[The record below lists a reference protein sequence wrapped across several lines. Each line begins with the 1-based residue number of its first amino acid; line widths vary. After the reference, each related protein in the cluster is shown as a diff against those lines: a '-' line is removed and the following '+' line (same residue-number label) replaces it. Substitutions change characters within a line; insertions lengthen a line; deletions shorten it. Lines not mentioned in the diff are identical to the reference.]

1 MSGIVG
7 SKLNIR
13 GSGLVA
19 SYGTDGQHMLSAG
32 AGVSN
37 VFETVAGGGGKIG
50 QCISTTVT
58 VATASCTADAYED
71 MTGMTLN
78 ITPAA
83 TTSKIL
89 VMFDIN
95 TGSQTGYS
103 AKAQL
108 VRDSTAIAVGAAAGS
123 RSVCSVDLRNTSD
136 QAQMIERS
144 MSVLDEPSTVS
155 AVTYKLQWK
164 ESEDTTLYLNRS
176 YQDTDDARFGRA
188 ASTITA
194 LEVLA

>member
-1 MSGIVG
+1 MSGIIG

-13 GSGLVA
+13 GSNRIAKL
-19 SYGTDGQHMLSAG
+19 GTDGQVLTSAG
-32 AGVSN
+32 AGQPPA
-37 VFETVAGGGGKIG
+37 FEAAAGGGKIG